1 MILNK
6 GGLTE
11 GGYLLLTLLIIPR
24 QLNIILIRWHQWNLW
39 ISLNISVL
47 HKRAVQLQAKLDS
60 NIITWRWRLY
70 IVFVPKKWNID
81 VRTTLHDPLAAN
93 TRPADQNLPVVY
105 QYCLRMQLRHDL
117 YSNSKTFLYR
127 EIINLG
133 IWVNVFSVYWILE
146 RAVFRIRK
154 IWKKVYKSEKII
166 FFLTF
171 VKKTVCARARPRPRA
186 EGNGNRKINN
196 LRPNWR
202 CVTLLN
208 HWRPFGL

>member
-1 MILNK
+1 MFQGSLSDQV
-6 GGLTE
+6 G
-11 GGYLLLTLLIIPR
+11 TLLSYWGRTSLPEAGR
-24 QLNIILIRWHQWNLW
+24 LILHLKKTLYKKNRGIWR
-39 ISLNISVL
+39 
-47 HKRAVQLQAKLDS
+47 KRAVQLQAKLDS

-154 IWKKVYKSEKII
+154 IWKKN
-166 FFLTF
+166 FFLKF
-171 VKKTVCARARPRPRA
+171 FIFHKNVA
-186 EGNGNRKINN
+186 
-196 LRPNWR
+196 
-202 CVTLLN
+202 N
-208 HWRPFGL
+208 HDAVQPT

>member
-117 YSNSKTFLYR
+117 YSNSKTFLYK
-127 EIINLG
+127 EFINLG

-154 IWKKVYKSEKII
+154 IWKKVYKSEKKSY
-166 FFLTF
+166 FFDISL
-171 VKKTVCARARPRPRA
+171 KNGLRARAPPP
-186 EGNGNRKINN
+186 ESWG
-196 LRPNWR
+196 
-202 CVTLLN
+202 
-208 HWRPFGL
+208 